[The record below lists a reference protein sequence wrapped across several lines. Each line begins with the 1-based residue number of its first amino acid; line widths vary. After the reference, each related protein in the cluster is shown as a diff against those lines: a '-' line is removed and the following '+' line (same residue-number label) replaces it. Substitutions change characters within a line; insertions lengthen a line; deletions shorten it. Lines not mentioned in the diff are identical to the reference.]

1 MRDVRRGHPRAF
13 RPTRLCLQTRAGCFG
28 FGVEVKD
35 VFAQL
40 SAQPDCFVASEG
52 QSGIENVAAVDPE
65 CARARSAEAGRWAL
79 ELSFCPNACRQ
90 TIHCA
95 VGAGEES
102 FGIVYMN
109 RARKIAV
116 GVALGW
122 LILCLVGSFMTR
134 SVMEHLPFLHGQK
147 AGWSATVV
155 PRGIVDQRPW
165 QTAETLA
172 ALAES
177 TEERAFAREA
187 ERLADHEVDQAF
199 AQSLRQANAEVRE
212 LKGESLKLQQ
222 RVTELQ
228 QTIKED
234 ERQVASLTAKTGAAP
249 GGAVGSA
256 GGAGMA
262 QNDLDVAKAQLSLDQ
277 NELADSMED
286 LARESGD
293 QRVKIQQELSAREAA
308 MKKYDAQVAAGNE
321 QTAVVS
327 AGRHKT
333 LAERISAWWA
343 QRSRSQ
349 LIHEAE
355 QLARADV
362 AALTA
367 DHARLEAESE
377 KSQSIAAAHKAAGV
391 SSSNR
396 VDELQRMTA
405 QRTILS
411 IVSDRLGA
419 QQQLAALYVGW
430 GKQVELQHKIVL
442 HLILQSLALI
452 AAIFLSTLLAG
463 GALQLM
469 LDRMSRDDR
478 HRETLRRIVNL
489 GTQLIGL
496 LLVLL
501 VIFGTPAQ
509 MPTIL
514 GLATA
519 GLTVV
524 FQDFILAFCG
534 WFVLM
539 GRNGIRVGDWVEIDG
554 VGGEVVEFG
563 LFRTWLLE
571 TGNWTANGH
580 PTGRR
585 VSFLNGYA
593 IRGKYFN
600 FSTSGQWM
608 WDEIK
613 VSIPPGARA
622 YPLIEQIREATVKAT
637 EADAK
642 MAEEEW
648 KRVTHEE
655 GQPQF
660 SATPSVDMRPA
671 GAGVDI
677 VVRYVTRAGVRLET
691 RNRLFGT
698 VVELMRGEQ
707 TETQKSEAG

>member
-1 MRDVRRGHPRAF
+1 
-13 RPTRLCLQTRAGCFG
+13 
-28 FGVEVKD
+28 
-35 VFAQL
+35 
-40 SAQPDCFVASEG
+40 
-52 QSGIENVAAVDPE
+52 
-65 CARARSAEAGRWAL
+65 
-79 ELSFCPNACRQ
+79 
-90 TIHCA
+90 
-95 VGAGEES
+95 
-102 FGIVYMN
+102 
-109 RARKIAV
+109 
-116 GVALGW
+116 
-122 LILCLVGSFMTR
+122 
-134 SVMEHLPFLHGQK
+134 MEHLPFLHGQK
-147 AGWSATVV
+147 TGWGGTVV

-165 QTAETLA
+165 QTSATLA

-177 TEERAFAREA
+177 AEEREFAREA

-199 AQSLRQANAEVRE
+199 AQSLRQANSETRE
-212 LKGESLKLQQ
+212 LKGESLVLQQ

-234 ERQVASLTAKTGAAP
+234 QARVATLTAKAAHSP
-249 GGAVGSA
+249 SVAANAASVA
-256 GGAGMA
+256 GTA
-262 QNDLDVAKAQLSLDQ
+262 QNDLDIAKAQLGLDQ

-286 LARESGD
+286 LARQSGD

-308 MKKYDAQVAAGNE
+308 MKKYDAQMAEGGG
-321 QTAVVS
+321 QTAVVA
-327 AGRHKT
+327 AGRFKT
-333 LAERISAWWA
+333 LAGQISAWWA

-349 LIHEAE
+349 LIEQAE
-355 QLARADV
+355 QLARADI
-362 AALTA
+362 AALTE
-367 DHARLEAESE
+367 DHTRLEAEAKQSE
-377 KSQSIAAAHKAAGV
+377 GAAAQREEAGWAG
-391 SSSNR
+391 SKR
-396 VDELQRMTA
+396 VDELERLTA
-405 QRTILS
+405 QRNILS

-419 QQQLAALYVGW
+419 QQQLAALYVRW

-442 HLILQSLALI
+442 HLILRSLALI
-452 AAIFLSTLLAG
+452 AAIFLLTMLAG
-463 GALQLM
+463 WGLELM
-469 LDRMSRDDR
+469 LDRMSRDRRQRD
-478 HRETLRRIVNL
+478 TLRTILNL

-496 LLVLL
+496 VLILL
-501 VIFGTPAQ
+501 VIFGSPAQ

-554 VGGEVVEFG
+554 VGGEVVEVG

-585 VSFLNGYA
+585 VSFLNGFA

-622 YPLIEQIREATVKAT
+622 YPLIEKIREATVKAT

-655 GQPQF
+655 GLPQF

-707 TETQKSEAG
+707 EEIEKTEAH